1 MKFIYPGAKRQDT
14 IKSCKPNNEGGYV
27 VEYFDGSTVQVNGDL
42 SIKNI
47 KEKMLIQAEVREI
60 MMGGKYSEL
69 NIGQICLITA
79 LIIQILATILVKVT
93 FENQVILAFY
103 SILIAWC
110 GSCLVKASR
119 EKKELKKYRLFL
131 EMVQD
136 LDKINDPDFLAC
148 IMPEK
153 LYQTPVD
160 ITTID
165 NISTGDM
172 KILYKKYK
180 KEVAQDQQN

>member
-1 MKFIYPGAKRQDT
+1 MKFTYPGAKRQET
-14 IKSCKPNNEGGYV
+14 IKSCKPNDEGGYV
-27 VEYFDGSTVQVNGDL
+27 VEYFDGSTLRVDGDL

-47 KEKMLIQAEVREI
+47 KEKMLIQAKAREI
-60 MMGGKYSEL
+60 MMGGKYSDL

-79 LIIQILATILVKVT
+79 LIIQTLAAILVKVT
-93 FENQVILAFY
+93 FKNQAILAFY
-103 SILIAWC
+103 SVLIAWY

-131 EMVQD
+131 EMAKD
-136 LDKINDPDFLAC
+136 LDKINDPDFLTC

-165 NISTGDM
+165 DISTGDM

-180 KEVAQDQQN
+180 KEVVQD